1 MKKHIVIFCLSLFA
15 LAGGAEEP
23 KFYPVDSA
31 APGEWFMRS
40 IESGRAKH
48 EKFYRDRLD
57 KLAPREKRAAHAA
70 AYLDMLDRFAISNRA
85 ENAGIEKALNWLP
98 GDFTYHNDAF
108 YRKAGCTSWVVL
120 PDSSSTG
127 AAMLQKNR
135 DYRGQN
141 LLSIRLFRAM
151 PGRYKVVTV
160 GDLWSTGAGAV
171 MNEKG
176 LMIVQ
181 NDGPGREPR
190 MNSIAIGCVY
200 MLRLLA
206 EQCADVAEAEALMR
220 KLHRAGIVRGSSIYI
235 LADLNRG
242 LVIETTGRHLAAAPV
257 DFGFEA
263 RANNLELPGTLS
275 LNGALWS
282 KRESFLNGENRRY
295 SANEF
300 LSTRLREK
308 GLLSPFDLMDCSRQR
323 DPEMEKQNW
332 RQVCMADTIASTLM
346 VPDRAYSDM
355 LSTVFI
361 AIGPP
366 RHTIYLP
373 VPFGTTEFPEE
384 LANGD
389 MALMAFALREK
400 YGLDHPHLPRFQA
413 LEKELIDEYAAV
425 CGQARIMLRQNRRRE
440 AAELLTKNFRKQFGR
455 VREFLKRESATEVG
469 GNAVAHAGH

>member
-1 MKKHIVIFCLSLFA
+1 MKKQIVTLCLAVFA

-31 APGEWFMRS
+31 APGEWFVRS
-40 IESGRAKH
+40 IQSGRAKY
-48 EKFYRDRLD
+48 EKLYRERLD
-57 KLAPREKRAAHAA
+57 KIAPQPRRAAHAA
-70 AYLDMLDRFAISNRA
+70 EYLDMLDRFAISNRA
-85 ENAGIEKALNWLP
+85 ENAGIEKALGWQA
-98 GDFTYHNDAF
+98 GDFTFHNDCF
-108 YRKAGCTSWVVL
+108 YKKVGCTSWMVL
-120 PDSSSTG
+120 PDASATG

-151 PGRYKVVTV
+151 HGRYKIITV

-181 NDGPGREPR
+181 NDGPGREPCP
-190 MNSIAIGCVY
+190 NSVAIGCVY

-206 EQCADVAEAEALMR
+206 EQCANAAEAEALLR
-220 KLHRAGIVRGSSIYI
+220 KLHRAGIVRGSSIYLI
-235 LADLNRG
+235 ADLDRG
-242 LVIETTGRHLAAAPV
+242 VVIETTGRHLAAAPV

-275 LNGALWS
+275 LNAALWS

-295 SANEF
+295 SANAF
-300 LSTRLREK
+300 LGARLREK
-308 GLLSPFDLMDCSRQR
+308 GNLSPLDLMDCSRQR
-323 DPEMEKQNW
+323 DPELEKQNW
-332 RQVCMADTIASTLM
+332 RQVCMENTIASTLM
-346 VPDRAYSDM
+346 VPDRGCPDM

-389 MALMAFALREK
+389 MGLTAFAIRDK
-400 YGLDHPHLPRFQA
+400 YGLDHEHLPRFKA
-413 LEKELIDEYAAV
+413 LEKELMDEYLPV
-425 CGQARIMLRQNRRRE
+425 REQARIMLRQNRRKE
-440 AAELLTKNFRKQFGR
+440 AAELLTQNFKKQFGR
-455 VREFLKRESATEVG
+455 VRAFLKQELTAAATTG
-469 GNAVAHAGH
+469 K

>member
-1 MKKHIVIFCLSLFA
+1 MKKQVVVFILALFA
-15 LAGGAEEP
+15 VAGGAEEP

-70 AYLDMLDRFAISNRA
+70 AYLDMLDRFGISNRA
-85 ENAGIEKALNWLP
+85 ENAAIELALGWLP

-120 PDSSSTG
+120 PDASATG

-151 PGRYKVVTV
+151 PGRYKVAIV

-181 NDGPGREPR
+181 NDGPGREPCP
-190 MNSIAIGCVY
+190 NSVAIGCVY

-206 EQCADVAEAEALMR
+206 EQCANAAEAEALLR
-220 KLHRAGIVRGSSIYI
+220 KLHRAGIVRGSSIYLI
-235 LADLNRG
+235 ADLDRG
-242 LVIETTGRHLAAAPV
+242 VVIETTGRHLAAAPV

-275 LNGALWS
+275 LNAALWS

-295 SANEF
+295 SANAF
-300 LSTRLREK
+300 LGARLREK
-308 GLLSPFDLMDCSRQR
+308 GNLSPVDLMDCSRQR

-346 VPDRAYSDM
+346 VPDRSCPDM
-355 LSTVFI
+355 LNTVFI

-389 MALMAFALREK
+389 MALAAFAIRTK
-400 YGLDHPHLPRFQA
+400 YGLDHEQLPRFKA
-413 LEKELIDEYAAV
+413 LEKELMDEYSAV
-425 CGQARIMLRQNRRRE
+425 CAQARIMLRQNRRKE
-440 AAELLTKNFRKQFGR
+440 AAELLTQNFRKQFGR
-455 VREFLKRESATEVG
+455 VREFLKGELAAGAG
-469 GNAVAHAGH
+469 GNAGAHASH